1 MMVVAGTFKFR
12 NGTTAIFPEKNN
24 HGRVVLIPVGAHVVV
39 VGGDI
44 ERDSFMK
51 IRYDDK
57 VLLIRPQDLRYG
69 IGLASDPSRS

>member
-1 MMVVAGTFKFR
+1 MMVVAGTFKFT

-24 HGRVVLIPVGAHVVV
+24 HRSVVLIPVGAHVVV

-44 ERDSFMK
+44 ELDSFIK
-51 IRYDDK
+51 IRYDDR

-69 IGLASDPSRS
+69 IGLTSDPSRS